1 MNKVLVKDDVK
12 VEDMIY
18 EIRGKYVMIDCD
30 LAVLYECT
38 NGTKDINK
46 AVKRNIERFPE
57 NFMFQLT
64 NEEYDALRFQTGTSN
79 NKGGRRYN
87 PFVFTEQGVAMLSSV
102 LHSKNT
108 IHLFLQSKELLC
120 YQVYCIRKLQLK
132 PALLL

>member
-18 EIRGKYVMIDCD
+18 EVRGKYVMIDCD

-64 NEEYDALRFQTGTSN
+64 NEEYDALRFQAGTSN

-87 PFVFTEQGVAMLSSV
+87 PFVFAEQGVAMLATILRTKVAAEMSV
-102 LHSKNT
+102 SIMRAFVKMRHYLSL
-108 IHLFLQSKELLC
+108 I
-120 YQVYCIRKLQLK
+120 
-132 PALLL
+132 